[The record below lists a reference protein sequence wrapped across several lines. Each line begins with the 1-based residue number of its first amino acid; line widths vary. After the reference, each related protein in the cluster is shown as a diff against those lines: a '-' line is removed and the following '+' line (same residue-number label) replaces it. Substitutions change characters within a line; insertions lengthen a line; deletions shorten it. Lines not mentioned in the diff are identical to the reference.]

1 MNVINHPHTVRAD
14 MEGNCRRC
22 QIPAQISSSSS
33 APMEEAHG
41 ESQWVRQALTDDW
54 LFCLFHSIVH
64 ADTGQVFGH
73 EALIRARHPHTGE
86 VYGAGPIIDAANK
99 LDMHH
104 ILDQKA
110 RKTAIREAALLREMR
125 GRIFINFMP
134 NTIYD
139 PEICLRT
146 TMEAAHEYGV
156 PLSRLVFE
164 VVETEQIPDM
174 KKLERILDYYRR
186 HGVGTA
192 VDDMGAGYASVEYLA
207 ALQPDF
213 VKIDRDLVVRAE
225 LEKEARQKMDLVV
238 SQAKSLGIAVI
249 AEGIETPEQLHL
261 CREAGTDFLQGYL
274 FGIPAN
280 PPALSLDELGIFPG
294 VAYG

>member
-1 MNVINHPHTVRAD
+1 MNTTIDQSRTVCAAS
-14 MEGNCRRC
+14 EGGCRKC
-22 QIPAQISSSSS
+22 EMPAQNHSSGQTQ
-33 APMEEAHG
+33 ELHG
-41 ESQWVRQALTDDW
+41 DIQWLRKALADDW
-54 LFCLFHSIVH
+54 LFSLFHSIVH

-86 VYGAGPIIDAANK
+86 VYGAGAIIDAANR
-99 LDMHH
+99 LELHH
-104 ILDQKA
+104 ILDQLA
-110 RKTAIREAALLREMR
+110 RKTALRQAAAHSAMQ
-125 GRIFINFMP
+125 GRLFINFMP

-146 TMEAAHEYGV
+146 TMEAAQENAV

-164 VVETEQIPDM
+164 VVETEQIPSM
-174 KKLERILDYYRR
+174 KKLKRILEYYRT

-192 VDDMGAGYASVEYLA
+192 VDDMGAGYSSLKYLT

-225 LEKEARQKMDLVV
+225 LEKEARKQMDLIV

-249 AEGIETPEQLHL
+249 AEGIETLGQLHL
-261 CREAGTDFLQGYL
+261 CREAGTDFVQGYL
-274 FGIPAN
+274 FGLPAN
-280 PPALSLDELGIFPG
+280 SPALSLDELGIFPG
-294 VAYG
+294 VACG